1 MTRATASSFTD
12 EIDGAV
18 SDLLNVPGIGKATAA
33 AMRASGELQSVA
45 DLRKV
50 CTVGCGLASGS
61 TRSPSL
67 VDDRS
72 TPTEDGC
79 PPRRAYA

>member
-1 MTRATASSFTD
+1 VTQSAASSFTD

-45 DLRKV
+45 DLRNV
-50 CTVGCGLASGS
+50 CSHVSRPCAGLKMHEVAFAHR
-61 TRSPSL
+61 RSPH
-67 VDDRS
+67 
-72 TPTEDGC
+72 
-79 PPRRAYA
+79 